1 MNPWLSVLVVT
12 VLVSSTTSP
21 AQAVEELPVAAAL
34 VDGENSDL
42 GEDQLRF
49 PFRGRLL
56 MYILLLG
63 EHPWHVGLVRE
74 ESKTGFL
81 GWVRHL
87 GGLDYYRF

>member
-1 MNPWLSVLVVT
+1 MNPWLSVLVVL

-49 PFRGRLL
+49 PF
-56 MYILLLG
+56 
-63 EHPWHVGLVRE
+63 W
-74 ESKTGFL
+74 S
-81 GWVRHL
+81 
-87 GGLDYYRF
+87 